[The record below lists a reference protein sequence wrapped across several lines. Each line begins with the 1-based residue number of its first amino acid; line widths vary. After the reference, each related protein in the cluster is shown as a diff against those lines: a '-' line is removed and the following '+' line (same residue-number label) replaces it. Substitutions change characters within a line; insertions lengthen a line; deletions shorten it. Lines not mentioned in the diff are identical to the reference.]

1 MITIFIFLDVNIVF
15 FSQGPTIPPPQE
27 SIQQDNDNV
36 IEEDDDETMDVE
48 TNTNLKDG
56 DTKQG
61 NGKIDNKG
69 LWHKI

>member
-36 IEEDDDETMDVE
+36 IEEDDDETMDGE
-48 TNTNLKDG
+48 TKTKLKD
-56 DTKQG
+56 TKHE
-61 NGKIDNKG
+61 NGKTDSKG
-69 LWHKI
+69 L